1 MCTLTDS
8 SLVSW
13 CEALVELVEKT
24 SNCHHRAD
32 SELIRTPHHKLSNAA
47 VASFCL
53 QTVCSRTHSNLQ
65 QFRREFSGLYVI
77 PLQKMSKEN
86 SDTAAAAARVD
97 KELDLSNAGRGVWLV
112 KVPKY
117 IANKWEKAPGNIEVG
132 KLKISKQVG
141 QKAQVSLTLSD
152 AVINIDPAE
161 EIPRDHRLDVSVVT
175 KQTLGVFAHSVPASG
190 AGSADPTP
198 ESEKLFMEGRIVQ
211 KLECRPYA
219 DNCYMKMK
227 LESIRKASQP
237 ARQLKSLE
245 KIVQTFKPVSDHKHN
260 IEEKERKKAEGKK
273 SRDDKN
279 AVLDMLFN
287 AFEKHQYYNIKDLV
301 KITRQPISY
310 LKEILKEVC
319 DYNMKNPHKN
329 MWELKKEYRHYKEDD
344 KKDEDG
350 KEGGMSDSDSD

>member
-1 MCTLTDS
+1 
-8 SLVSW
+8 
-13 CEALVELVEKT
+13 
-24 SNCHHRAD
+24 
-32 SELIRTPHHKLSNAA
+32 
-47 VASFCL
+47 
-53 QTVCSRTHSNLQ
+53 
-65 QFRREFSGLYVI
+65 
-77 PLQKMSKEN
+77 MSKEN
-86 SDTAAAAARVD
+86 EVIKVD

-117 IANKWEKAPGNIEVG
+117 MANKWEKAPGNIEVG

-152 AVINIDPAE
+152 AVINIDPTD

-175 KQTLGVFAHSVPASG
+175 KQTLGVFSHSVPTVSG
-190 AGSADPTP
+190 TNREDAVP
-198 ESEKLFMEGRIVQ
+198 EPEKLFMEGRIVQ

-237 ARQLKSLE
+237 ARQVKSLE
-245 KIVQTFKPVSDHKHN
+245 KIVHNFKPVSDHKHN
-260 IEEKERKKAEGKK
+260 IEDKERKKAEGKK

-329 MWELKKEYRHYKEDD
+329 MWELKKEYRHYKDDD
-344 KKDEDG
+344 KKEDG
-350 KEGGMSDSDSD
+350 KDASESDSD

>member
-1 MCTLTDS
+1 
-8 SLVSW
+8 
-13 CEALVELVEKT
+13 
-24 SNCHHRAD
+24 
-32 SELIRTPHHKLSNAA
+32 
-47 VASFCL
+47 
-53 QTVCSRTHSNLQ
+53 
-65 QFRREFSGLYVI
+65 
-77 PLQKMSKEN
+77 MSKE
-86 SDTAAAAARVD
+86 AEPARSD

-117 IANKWEKAPGNIEVG
+117 IANKWEKAPSNIEVG

-152 AVINIDPAE
+152 AVINIDPSEA
-161 EIPRDHRLDVSVVT
+161 IPREHKLDVSVVT
-175 KQTLGVFAHSVPASG
+175 KQTLGVFSHTVPA
-190 AGSADPTP
+190 ATKEDATP
-198 ESEKLFMEGRIVQ
+198 EPEKLFMEGRIVQ
-211 KLECRPYA
+211 RLECRPLG
-219 DNCYMKMK
+219 DNAYMKMK

-237 ARQLKSLE
+237 VRQVKSLE
-245 KIVQTFKPVSDHKHN
+245 KIVHNFKPVSDHKHN
-260 IEEKERKKAEGKK
+260 IEDKERKKAEGKK

-329 MWELKKEYRHYKEDD
+329 MWELKKEYRHYKDDD
-344 KKDEDG
+344 KKEETKDA
-350 KEGGMSDSDSD
+350 SDSDSD